1 MIHASCLVTGAI
13 RIYYWYK
20 NAELLTDSS
29 DPDVNKWGMSIL
41 AQPFT
46 YSLAGS
52 FRLRQYDVEPILNR
66 YSAFGP
72 DEGPGLQGQANQGQA
87 NSRLAFSLVS
97 PFTENSIFK

>member
-1 MIHASCLVTGAI
+1 M
-13 RIYYWYK
+13 
-20 NAELLTDSS
+20 
-29 DPDVNKWGMSIL
+29 NKWGMSIL

-72 DEGPGLQGQANQGQA
+72 DEGPGLQGQAN
-87 NSRLAFSLVS
+87 SRLAFSLVS